1 MLYLQDEVQPR
12 FRLWEKSGY
21 ITIQNDNQCLNPVCH
36 DDMTAK
42 EFYKKTQRLFQHS
55 LILSKLQSNN
65 IVLLQMVST
74 SLRKLILQWD
84 FV

>member
-1 MLYLQDEVQPR
+1 
-12 FRLWEKSGY
+12 
-21 ITIQNDNQCLNPVCH
+21 
-36 DDMTAK
+36 MTAK

-84 FV
+84 FVWRKTWLSKQNTMVGAQFYSQEIVDG